1 MILMFFFFIRFL
13 TGSDF
18 TMEDKE
24 ERDFKRRKISA
35 TRIFPPHGKNAIS
48 KVKMHSKSDDTGE
61 SSNARKRVEE
71 ILKLFRATCWKLIQ
85 DEKYTRRID
94 MEAYNILKKNI
105 NFVNLSCHQFGNIP
119 GVNVGDRFKYR
130 IELKLVGLHR
140 PPRNGI
146 DYMKVNEQ
154 SLATSIVDSGGY
166 ENQVGSKELIYM
178 GQGGNVAYKKKP
190 SEDQKLTRGNAALKN
205 SIYAKNPVRVIRMVK
220 SHTVRPNVMGENFIF
235 DGLYMVRE
243 YWQELGSNGFRVYK
257 FRLVRMD
264 DQSGNSWIKLKKF

>member
-1 MILMFFFFIRFL
+1 M
-13 TGSDF
+13 DC
-18 TMEDKE
+18 
-24 ERDFKRRKISA
+24 
-35 TRIFPPHGKNAIS
+35 
-48 KVKMHSKSDDTGE
+48 KSDDAE
-61 SSNARKRVEE
+61 ESNARKRVEE
-71 ILKLFRATCWKLIQ
+71 ILKLFRATCCKLIQ

-166 ENQVGSKELIYM
+166 ENQVGSKKLIYM

-190 SEDQKLTRGNAALKN
+190 SEDQKLTRGNIALKN
-205 SIYAKNPVRVIRMVK
+205 SIYAKNPVRVIRTFK
-220 SHTVRPNVMGENFIF
+220 SHTVRPNLMGENFIY